1 MTTLTLLTPLEHAI
15 LVGAE
20 ARLSQSEIAAQ
31 QRTTPSMIARF
42 VVRLRALGH
51 DVRLPMAT
59 AHPVT
64 RGMHDAVIVA
74 LEAVGVSCHEM
85 GRRLGCTD
93 ATVAKRLRLIRIAQG
108 LPARKTDARTVRYSL
123 AAAPMDLL
131 TPRQREA
138 WDAVAAH
145 KDQKQAALAVGMNCA
160 TLRTHLHFARRR
172 IAEASA

>member
-1 MTTLTLLTPLEHAI
+1 MATLTLLTPLELAI
-15 LVGAE
+15 LAGAE
-20 ARLSQSEIAAQ
+20 ARLSQSEIPAQ
-31 QRTTPSMIARF
+31 QRTTPGTIARF

-74 LEAVGVSCHEM
+74 LEAAGVSCHEM

-108 LPARKTDARTVRYSL
+108 
-123 AAAPMDLL
+123 L

-160 TLRTHLHFARRR
+160 TLRTHLHQARRR
-172 IAEASA
+172 IAEASF